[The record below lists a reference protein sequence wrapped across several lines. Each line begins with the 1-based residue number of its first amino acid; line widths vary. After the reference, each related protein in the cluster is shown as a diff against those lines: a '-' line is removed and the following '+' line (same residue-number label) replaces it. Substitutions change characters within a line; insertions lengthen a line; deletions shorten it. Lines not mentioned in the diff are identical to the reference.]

1 MLLGFGILFR
11 GGWGL
16 FAPLEIVIFF
26 RTRRQKSRMED
37 DGAFDLFCFFFL
49 YFAWCWG
56 GGGGETVEDGP
67 NTKFQLVHIMHSTK
81 TGRATN

>member
-1 MLLGFGILFR
+1 MLSGFVILFR

-26 RTRRQKSRMED
+26 RARRQKSRMED
-37 DGAFDLFCFFFL
+37 DGAFDCFVSSFYIL
-49 YFAWCWG
+49 LGVG